1 MKSKSPKNKI
11 PVPSSEKSF
20 TTTEVGAMIES
31 FDEKLTLIAEDVSGL
46 HQKFDLMAIEISQIK
61 SRLDII
67 EMRVGKLGKDMSEVK
82 SEVKAIRRDLEGKV
96 DHKEFSALERRVS
109 VLEARTR

>member
-1 MKSKSPKNKI
+1 MKSKSLKNKI

-46 HQKFDLMAIEISQIK
+46 HQKFDLMAEGSADKIIFQPQGNMSSLKEEIKPGETLLIK
-61 SRLDII
+61 VRTNWLLPLLII
-67 EMRVGKLGKDMSEVK
+67 LL
-82 SEVKAIRRDLEGKV
+82 IL
-96 DHKEFSALERRVS
+96 LI
-109 VLEARTR
+109 